1 MISGADVVEASW
13 YGRSKLG
20 VTQRGLLVMLSWL
33 YALGAAVRRQL
44 YRCGFLRQTYLPVPV
59 IVVGNLTVG
68 GAGKTPLTRALASQ
82 LRAAGWRPGIVSR
95 GYGRKV
101 AGVHAVRVGD
111 SPDHVGDE
119 PLLYAADGFP
129 VFVGE
134 KRVDAAKAL
143 LMANPF
149 VDVLL
154 ADDGL
159 QHYALGR
166 DIEVVVFDSR
176 GIGNGRLLPAGP
188 LRESPDRLNNRRV
201 RAQVWQGGSAPPS
214 ACLTA
219 GAPCFAMTL
228 VADQVYAVNDHR
240 RRLPLST
247 FSGQAVRAIAGIGHP
262 DRFFQMLRDWGILVD
277 AMPFP
282 DHFSFKAS
290 DIPSTSLPVLMTEKD
305 AVKCQEFSADHDN
318 WYVVP
323 VSAQIEPPLP
333 LIEWLEATSSVH
345 GGKC

>member
-1 MISGADVVEASW
+1 
-13 YGRSKLG
+13 
-20 VTQRGLLVMLSWL
+20 MLSWL
-33 YALGAAVRRQL
+33 YAAGAKVRRQL
-44 YRCGFLRQTYLPVPV
+44 YRCGVLKQTHLSVPV
-59 IVVGNLTVG
+59 VVVGNLTVG

-95 GYGRKV
+95 GYGRV
-101 AGVHAVRVGD
+101 VPGVRSVLVGD
-111 SPDHVGDE
+111 KPDLVGDE

-143 LMANPF
+143 LRANPF
-149 VDVLL
+149 VNVLI

-166 DIEVVVFDSR
+166 DIEIVVFDSR

-188 LRESPDRLNNRRV
+188 LRESPDRLNNRQV
-201 RAQVWQGGSAPPS
+201 RAQVWQGCGAPPS
-214 ACLTA
+214 ACLTTS
-219 GAPCFAMTL
+219 APWFAMTL
-228 VADQVYAVNDHR
+228 AADQVYAVNDHHR
-240 RRLPLST
+240 HLPLSA
-247 FSGQAVRAIAGIGHP
+247 FSGQAVRAVAGIGYP
-262 DRFFQMLRDWGILVD
+262 ERFFQMLRDWGILVD

-282 DHFSFKAS
+282 DHYRYKAS
-290 DIPSTSLPVLMTEKD
+290 DIPSSSVPVLMTEKD
-305 AVKCQEFSADHDN
+305 AVKCQEFSAGHDN

-323 VSAQIEPPLP
+323 VLAQIKPPLP
-333 LIEWLEATSSVH
+333 LVEWLEALSIAH